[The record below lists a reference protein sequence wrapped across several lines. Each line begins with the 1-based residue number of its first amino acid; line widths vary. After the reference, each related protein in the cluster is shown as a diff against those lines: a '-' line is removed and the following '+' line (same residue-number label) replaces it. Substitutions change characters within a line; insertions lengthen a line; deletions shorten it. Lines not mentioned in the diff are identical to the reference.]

1 MTVEHKGEVREE
13 FCDVLISGQGVLV
26 HPSWPSIPGLKD
38 FQGHT
43 THSASWDH
51 DYDYSNKRIAVIGNG
66 SSGIQIVPQMAKLD
80 GTEVMNFI
88 RSPAWVYYRLPPSR
102 HLGRATDDANPEYTE
117 EEKQRFRD
125 LDQHREYR
133 KGIIQRTNKAF
144 RIVSLLFKSGSFT
157 NGSEVDEG
165 ETQRRSSKIRHPSDV
180 GEAKSRP

>member
-1 MTVEHKGEVREE
+1 MTVEHKGTVREE

-38 FQGHT
+38 FQGHI

-51 DYDYSNKRIAVIGNG
+51 DYDYSNKRIAVVGNG

-102 HLGRATDDANPEYTE
+102 HLGRATDDANPAYTE
-117 EEKQRFRD
+117 EEKENFCD
-125 LDQHREYR
+125 LDKHHEYR

-144 RIVSLLFKSGSFT
+144 RIVSLFSRT
-157 NGSEVDEG
+157 
-165 ETQRRSSKIRHPSDV
+165 RRSANDIQVDQGKLQ
-180 GEAKSRP
+180 